1 MHAVTPKGE
10 LGACEVEKNVR
21 SEGVKQPLGIS
32 ICGARKSYGN
42 FVALNDVSLKIG
54 PGEFLT
60 LLGPSGSGKTTLL
73 NIISGFVPL
82 EQGSIFF
89 GDQDVT
95 ARPVNERGLG
105 IVFQSYALFPHL
117 TVGENVA
124 FPLKIRKV
132 NKVDIKNRVNS
143 VLGLVKLDKFADRKI
158 ASLSGGQ
165 RQRVALARAIVFSPQ
180 IVLMDEPLSALDKT
194 LREQMQVEIRH
205 LHSKIGATTI
215 YVTHDQR
222 EALTMSDRIAVMN
235 HGNILQCDTPRTIY
249 ESPCDSFVAGFVGEA
264 TLLPVKRGAGG
275 VTVGDGTLL
284 RLAKAPA
291 SDGKLVVVLR
301 AERILMPEECH
312 DGVNRLPVTVTDVI
326 YQGDSLLLLC
336 DIAGHSFSVRRPMRG
351 GTSGTIPAR
360 GTKMDLG
367 LALEDT
373 LIVPAAT

>member
-1 MHAVTPKGE
+1 MMPGGDP
-10 LGACEVEKNVR
+10 GACVVEKNVAL
-21 SEGVKQPLGIS
+21 EGVKQPLGIS
-32 ICGARKSYGN
+32 VLGARKSYGA
-42 FVALNDVSLKIG
+42 FTALDDVSLKIG

-73 NIISGFVPL
+73 NVISGFVPP

-89 GDQDVT
+89 GDLDVT

-105 IVFQSYALFPHL
+105 IVFQNYALFPHL

-124 FPLKIRKV
+124 FPLKIRKI
-132 NKVDIKNRVNS
+132 NKADIKQRVDS
-143 VLGLVKLDKFADRKI
+143 VLGLVKLDKFADRSI

-235 HGNILQCDTPRTIY
+235 HGRILQCDTPKVIY
-249 ESPCDSFVAGFVGEA
+249 ESPCDSFVAGFIGEA
-264 TLLPVKRGAGG
+264 ALLPVKRGTCG
-275 VTVGDGTLL
+275 VNLADGTKL
-284 RLAKAPA
+284 RVATQLPP
-291 SDGKLVVVLR
+291 DRDLFVVLR

-312 DGVNRLPVTVTDVI
+312 EGANRLPVTVTDII
-326 YQGDSLLLLC
+326 YQGDSVVLLC
-336 DIAGHSFSVRRPMRG
+336 DIAGQSFSVRRPMRSSVPATVPAP
-351 GTSGTIPAR
+351 GTP
-360 GTKMDLG
+360 MVLG

-373 LIVPAAT
+373 LIVPAAA